1 MSINWNALRTWDGQR
16 SAFEELCCQVAVYE
30 KVPVGSK
37 FTRKGTPDA
46 GIECFWTLPDGS
58 EWGWQAKFFPSV
70 PNDSQWRQIE
80 KSVRTALEKHSKLTK
95 YFICL
100 PIDRPDPRNEEND
113 MTQKWD
119 AHVEKWS
126 TWAKD
131 KGMSVEFIYWGNHEI
146 SERLTREEHRGRRYF
161 WFREETLSQGWFQS
175 KLEATIQTV
184 GPRYTPEINI
194 ELPIAALFD
203 GLGRTKKF
211 NDWLRKQY
219 GKLRHQSENAKRVLN
234 KQFSEKWSELENEIS
249 SVLVQLEKI
258 IGNEVG
264 MLDWD
269 GYVQKS
275 LQADSKIDDLEKS
288 INESKK
294 AGEPPQNNYS
304 GSRPYATELHNLR
317 ELGQTLYTVRDYATT
332 WEAQLANTG
341 VLLLTGDAGTGK
353 THLLCD
359 IAENR
364 LLDKIPSVLL
374 LGEWFD
380 NRNPL
385 EQIPNLLDLDC
396 TLSEFLGA
404 LSAAGEARGQ
414 KSLLMIDALNEGE
427 AKMLWSSHLPRLLTE
442 IKRHSWLSLAIS
454 VRTTYEDTVVPEQLR
469 DKPDRITKVQHY
481 GFSDKVY
488 EATKRFFNHFGI
500 LQPSVPLLA
509 PEFVNP
515 LFLMLFCKG
524 LRNQNYTRIPEGIT
538 GITSIFNFFVFSV
551 NEKPSR
557 KLGFDAHDDTVG
569 SAIQLIADGLLE
581 KKLSALERREAKE
594 LINKLLP
601 RERYEDSLFRHLIS
615 EGVISET
622 QVYLGDEQWQDS
634 IRFTYERFGDHLLV
648 GRLIERNI
656 DAAGPQK
663 AFESGQPLREL
674 FVDENSCYANRGL
687 LEAFSIQLPEKFSIE
702 VGELLP
708 KLADTSPVR
717 EAFVSSIALRDHL
730 SINDKTLDYAR
741 EHALRYHHT
750 SNGFTNAIIT
760 VASNPKHP
768 FNADFLH
775 KNLLKQELP
784 DRDSW
789 WSIFLYEQ
797 YGAEDAV
804 DRLIDWAW
812 HPDDK
817 SHIDDEAIR
826 LSAIA
831 LGWFFTSSHRFLR
844 DRATKAL
851 VNLLDKRIQVLIQVL
866 DAFTGINDS
875 YVAERLYCV
884 AYGCAMRTSNIEA
897 LKALALAV
905 YKQVFEK
912 GRPPVNILLRDYARG
927 VIEVAIAKGI
937 NLETDIDKV
946 RPQYGSAWLENIPTE
961 EDLKPYTNRENNGSE
976 PDGYRGRSAII
987 SSVETEMG
995 DFAKYVIH
1003 LDSWMNVRLDEPMVM
1018 TAREKY
1024 DAFVNSLTERQK
1036 KFWDQYETVAE
1047 NLDFWWRATE
1057 AEREEYFPDLQLT
1070 KELEE
1075 EIKKHYELV
1084 LSKKLGKKK
1093 SEAFLQDAK
1102 AYAGSFLP
1110 SDREELRFDEMIAR
1124 RWIIKRVF
1132 ELGWTEEKFSTFDA
1146 SVNRDYRYGR
1156 GGEKPERIG
1165 KKYQWIAYYEF
1176 LARVADNFR
1185 FKDRYSEQ
1193 GDQYRGTWQI
1203 SARNIDP
1210 SWLLPTTQRE
1220 RYKHSNSWWFP
1231 VKYDNWQ
1238 PLQQYKDWISQ
1249 RDDLPCPAEL
1259 IDVVDSNAT
1268 NWLVLEGHYDFGQ
1281 PLPPESDRYD
1291 SSSRGIWYQLR
1302 SYIVRQEDL
1311 PVVYEWA
1318 KQQNFMGR
1326 WMPES
1331 NDTLH
1336 MFIGEHPWADVVK
1349 EDGFSEWTDLTRHGA
1364 GRPLPAQVMVTSQG
1378 YLWERASFDCSLEDS
1393 ASCILPNQWLANA
1406 LKLAWGGAE
1415 GQYFDNYGKL
1425 TAFDPS
1431 VMETGPSAL
1440 LVNKQSLTAYLQR
1453 SGYAIFWTLL
1463 GEKLITGNMN
1473 ELQTDGRLE
1482 ISGTYTLEGESII
1495 GELTSKLS
1503 K

>member
-1 MSINWNALRTWDGQR
+1 M
-16 SAFEELCCQVAVYE
+16 
-30 KVPVGSK
+30 
-37 FTRKGTPDA
+37 
-46 GIECFWTLPDGS
+46 
-58 EWGWQAKFFPSV
+58 
-70 PNDSQWRQIE
+70 
-80 KSVRTALEKHSKLTK
+80 
-95 YFICL
+95 
-100 PIDRPDPRNEEND
+100 
-113 MTQKWD
+113 
-119 AHVEKWS
+119 
-126 TWAKD
+126 
-131 KGMSVEFIYWGNHEI
+131 
-146 SERLTREEHRGRRYF
+146 
-161 WFREETLSQGWFQS
+161 
-175 KLEATIQTV
+175 
-184 GPRYTPEINI
+184 
-194 ELPIAALFD
+194 
-203 GLGRTKKF
+203 
-211 NDWLRKQY
+211 
-219 GKLRHQSENAKRVLN
+219 
-234 KQFSEKWSELENEIS
+234 
-249 SVLVQLEKI
+249 
-258 IGNEVG
+258 
-264 MLDWD
+264 
-269 GYVQKS
+269 
-275 LQADSKIDDLEKS
+275 
-288 INESKK
+288 
-294 AGEPPQNNYS
+294 
-304 GSRPYATELHNLR
+304 
-317 ELGQTLYTVRDYATT
+317 
-332 WEAQLANTG
+332 
-341 VLLLTGDAGTGK
+341 LLLTGDAGTGK

-359 IAENR
+359 IARSR
-364 LLDKIPSVLL
+364 LLDKSPSVIL

-380 NRNPL
+380 NQNL
-385 EQIPNLLDLDC
+385 LLQIPNLLDLDC

-414 KSLLMIDALNEGE
+414 KSLLIIDALNEGE

-442 IKRHSWLSLAIS
+442 VKRHPWLSLAIS

-469 DKPDRITKVQHY
+469 NKPDRIIKVQHH

-551 NEKPSR
+551 NEKLSR
-557 KLGFDAHDDTVG
+557 KLDFDAHDDLVG
-569 SAIQLIADGLLE
+569 RAIQLMADRLLE
-581 KKLSALERREAKE
+581 EKASALERREAKE

-601 RERYEDSLFRHLIS
+601 RERYEESLFRHLIS

-622 QVYLGDEQWQDS
+622 QVYLGNEQWQDS

-648 GRLIERNI
+648 GRLIERHI
-656 DAAGPQK
+656 DATDARE
-663 AFESGQPLREL
+663 AFESGQPLQKL
-674 FVDENSCYANRGL
+674 FADESSCYTNRGL
-687 LEAFSIQLPEKFSIE
+687 LEAFSIQLPERFGLE
-702 VGELLP
+702 AGELLP
-708 KLADTSPVR
+708 NLADTSPVR
-717 EAFVSSIALRDHL
+717 EAFVSSIALREPE

-741 EHALRYHHT
+741 EHALRYQHT
-750 SNGFTNAIIT
+750 FNDFTNAIIT
-760 VASNPKHP
+760 VASNPRHP

-775 KNLLKQELP
+775 ENLLKHELA

-831 LGWFFTSSHRFLR
+831 LGWFFTTSHRFLR

-851 VNLLDKRIQVLIQVL
+851 VNLLDKRINVLIQVL
-866 DAFTGINDS
+866 DAFTEVDDP

-897 LKALALAV
+897 LKALAFAV

-912 GRPPVNILLRDYARG
+912 GEPPVNILLRDYARG
-927 VIEVAIAKGI
+927 VVEAAIAKGVDFEI
-937 NLETDIDKV
+937 DIAKI
-946 RPQYGSAWLENIPTE
+946 RPPYGSAWLENIPTE
-961 EDLKPYTNRENNGSE
+961 EDIKSYTSREDNSFE
-976 PDGYRGRSAII
+976 PDGYRGRRAII

-1003 LDSWMNVRLDEPMVM
+1003 LDSWTNVRLDEPMVM
-1018 TAREKY
+1018 TEQEKY
-1024 DAFVNSLTERQK
+1024 NAFVDSLTKRQK
-1036 KFWDQYETVAE
+1036 KSWDRYKTILRS
-1047 NLDFWWRATE
+1047 LDFWWRASE
-1057 AEREEYFPDLQLT
+1057 AEREEYFPGFRLT

-1075 EIKKHYELV
+1075 EIKEHYELA
-1084 LSKKLGKKK
+1084 LLGKLGKKK
-1093 SEAFLQDAK
+1093 SKVFAQDAK
-1102 AYAGSFLP
+1102 AYAASLPP
-1110 SDREELRFDEMIAR
+1110 SDREELRFDETIAR

-1132 ELGWTEEKFSTFDA
+1132 ELGWTEDKFGNFDV

-1156 GGEKPERIG
+1156 DGEKPERIG

-1185 FKDRYSEQ
+1185 YRDRYSGR

-1210 SWLLPTTQRE
+1210 SWLLSSTRRE
-1220 RYKHSNSWWFP
+1220 RYEHSNSWWFP

-1238 PLQQYKDWISQ
+1238 PLQRYRDWIGQ
-1249 RDDLPCPAEL
+1249 TDDLPSPAAL
-1259 IDVVDSNAT
+1259 IDVVGGDAK

-1281 PLPPESDRYD
+1281 PLPPESDKYN
-1291 SSSRGIWYQLR
+1291 SSSRGIWYQLK

-1311 PVVYEWA
+1311 TVIYEWA

-1336 MFIGEHPWADVVK
+1336 MFMGEYSWAEVVE
-1349 EDGFSEWTDLTRHGA
+1349 EDAISEWTNLNRHGVNEI
-1364 GRPLPAQVMVTSQG
+1364 LPAQVMVTSQG

-1393 ASCILPNQWLANA
+1393 ASCLMPNQWLMNA
-1406 LKLAWGGAE
+1406 LDLTWNGAE
-1415 GQYFDNYGKL
+1415 GQYFDNQGKL
-1425 TAFDPS
+1425 VAFDPS
-1431 VMETGPSAL
+1431 VREVGPSAL
-1440 LVNKQSLTAYLQR
+1440 LINKQSLTSYLQR

-1463 GEKLITGNMN
+1463 GEKLVTGDSS
-1473 ELQTDGRLE
+1473 ELWTDGRLE
-1482 ISGTYTLEGESII
+1482 ISGVYTLEDGKLA
-1495 GELTSKLS
+1495 GTLTPTLTRS
-1503 K
+1503 